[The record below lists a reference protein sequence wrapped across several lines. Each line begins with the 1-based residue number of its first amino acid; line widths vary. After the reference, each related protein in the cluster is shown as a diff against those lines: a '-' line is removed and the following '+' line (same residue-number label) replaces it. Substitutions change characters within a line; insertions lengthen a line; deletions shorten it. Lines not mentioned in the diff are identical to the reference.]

1 MDIRDNL
8 ASIVK
13 DRALIQAE
21 VARRA
26 GLTPVKLGAVL
37 LKKRKLDA
45 NELLR
50 LCQVLSMSPDAVVS
64 YGSQREGKK
73 TVTKQNNVS
82 NLDTWKGE

>member
-13 DRALIQAE
+13 ERALIQAE
-21 VARRA
+21 IARRA
-26 GLTPVKLGAVL
+26 GLTPMKLGAVL

-50 LCQVLSMSPDAVVS
+50 ICQVLSMSPAAVVS
-64 YGSQREGKK
+64 YGSQHEGKSGGDEAK
-73 TVTKQNNVS
+73 
-82 NLDTWKGE
+82 